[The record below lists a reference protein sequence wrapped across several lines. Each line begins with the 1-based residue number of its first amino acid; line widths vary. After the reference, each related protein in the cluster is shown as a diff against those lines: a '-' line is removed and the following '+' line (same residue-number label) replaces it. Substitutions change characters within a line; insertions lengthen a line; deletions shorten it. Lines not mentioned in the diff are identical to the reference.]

1 MEKLT
6 VDVCI
11 KTKEDSVNQA
21 PKDEMDVQALN
32 DTELREQLSVYGIN
46 AGPILPSTR
55 AVYENKLLKL
65 MKQGPTIAFG
75 EKSRLDDSENKNGE
89 QGQTTEVVLET
100 NNLRVTAEC
109 ASGLDNKSAAEVAQR
124 QKKLLSSDIEHS
136 LAKIVS
142 ELQEI
147 LPEGKVA
154 LNRSQGLRR
163 KVGSSPE
170 RNYKQKIN
178 DTRHIDYGYPDA
190 NSVGVSTRRR
200 PVQVNPPSVKQVS
213 ERKSRVMSEK
223 PEEELIPTRVKIAVL
238 AIFIFLLFVYV
249 TMETNVANPFSRFIM
264 GK

>member
-109 ASGLDNKSAAEVAQR
+109 ASGLDN
-124 QKKLLSSDIEHS
+124 
-136 LAKIVS
+136 
-142 ELQEI
+142 LQEI